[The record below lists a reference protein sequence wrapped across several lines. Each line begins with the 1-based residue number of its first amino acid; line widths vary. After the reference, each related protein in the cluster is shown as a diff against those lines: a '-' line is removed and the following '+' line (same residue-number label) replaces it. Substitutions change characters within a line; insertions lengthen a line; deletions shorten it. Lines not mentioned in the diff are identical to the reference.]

1 MRRKTERLYSY
12 INSYSLTYS
21 LTYKLTYGR
30 DTRVDRRK
38 GECSEAYCR
47 TSEPIRSGKVGGV

>member
-1 MRRKTERLYSY
+1 MHRKTERLYSHDD
-12 INSYSLTYS
+12 SYSLTYS
-21 LTYKLTYGR
+21 LTYELTYGR
-30 DTRVDRRK
+30 DARVDRRK